1 MRIKIYDI
9 SGTTVVRLPREY
21 VRDHEIRETG
31 FVNVREDE
39 NGNLILSPEVK
50 G

>member
-1 MRIKIYDI
+1 MKVKVYAIH
-9 SGTTVVRLPREY
+9 GTTVLRLPRDY
-21 VRDHEIRETG
+21 VKDHEIRKTG

-50 G
+50 

>member
-1 MRIKIYDI
+1 MRIKIYQI
-9 SGTTVVRLPREY
+9 SGTIVVRLPRDY
-21 VRDHEIRETG
+21 AKQHEIKKTG

-50 G
+50 